1 MAGLLLALI
10 YAAFISLGLPD
21 SLLGTGWPVMQ
32 PGLGVPYSYAGI
44 ASMIIAGGT
53 ILSSLMSGRIIEK
66 FGTAN
71 TTRFSVLATAVA
83 LLGFSL
89 SPSFIW
95 LLIFA
100 IPLGLGGGAVDS
112 ALNHFVA
119 AHYKAHHMNWLHCFW
134 GIGAMT
140 GPLIM
145 SGVIRENGGWRDGYL
160 IVALV
165 QGVLVLLLFAAR
177 PLWRLADSMRHALP
191 DNTDAS
197 SDAVGED
204 LQSSAAAALPNGTG
218 KATGA
223 AGPAGTVSA
232 TASTKKGFGEAG
244 QKKGLLAQKGLLPV
258 LATFLLYCGTE
269 STMGLWGSS
278 FLVKAKGLD
287 VANAAFWVSM
297 FFASITLGRFLS
309 GFVSMK
315 LRNVA
320 IIRIGVWL
328 VVAGG
333 VLLVLPLPA
342 SVTALGF
349 LLVGLGCAPIFPS
362 MLHETPR
369 RFGSTAA
376 ASMMGI
382 QMATAYTGSTFL
394 PPLFGLVA
402 GETHLWLFPIVVLTF
417 GVIMLLGTERAN
429 RIFDSRSNLARS

>member
-10 YAAFISLGLPD
+10 YTAFISLGLPD

-32 PGLGVPYSYAGI
+32 PGLGVPYSFAGI

-53 ILSSLMSGRIIEK
+53 ILSSLMSGRIIKK

-145 SGVIRENGGWRDGYL
+145 SGVIRENGGWRNGYL

-165 QGVLVLLLFAAR
+165 QGVLVILLFAAR
-177 PLWRLADSMRHALP
+177 PLWRLADSMGQALP
-191 DNTDAS
+191 GDTNTTNATNATNTTT
-197 SDAVGED
+197 AVN
-204 LQSSAAAALPNGTG
+204 AP
-218 KATGA
+218 
-223 AGPAGTVSA
+223 V
-232 TASTKKGFGEAG
+232 EAG
-244 QKKGLLAQKGLLPV
+244 YKKGLLSQKGLLPV

-315 LRNVA
+315 LRNVT

-342 SVTALGF
+342 SVTAMGF

-369 RFGSTAA
+369 RFGSAAA

-394 PPLFGLVA
+394 PPLFGLLA
-402 GETHLWLFPIVVLTF
+402 GETHLWLFPIVILAF

-429 RIFDSRSNLARS
+429 RVFDSRSNPARS